1 MVATKAAVDLK
12 TVISWV
18 VGMIGTIHIVLKK
31 IYTFVAT
38 PRTTRTQPHEYEQF
52 ALLSLP
58 PVISLP

>member
-18 VGMIGTIHIVLKK
+18 VGMIGTIHVVLKK

-38 PRTTRTQPHEYEQF
+38 PPHEYEQF

>member
-1 MVATKAAVDLK
+1 MFATKAAVDLK

-18 VGMIGTIHIVLKK
+18 VGMIGTIHVVLKK

-38 PRTTRTQPHEYEQF
+38 PPHEYEQF